1 MAQPV
6 EYRFCPRCAAALL
19 PRRLKPGEPERLACA
34 GCGFIFFLDPK
45 LAACT
50 ICPLDGGIVLVR
62 RSIEP
67 GYGKWVIPG
76 GHVDRGEA
84 VVAAAIRETLEET
97 SLEVAIR
104 ELVNVYS
111 YPGNAVVVV
120 VYVAHTSGPVTG
132 QLTCTFAGL
141 VQDAL
146 ATGVIGIGGLAK
158 TIVGFFTG
166 IIGTQFIV
174 VQPLPRFVV

>member
-1 MAQPV
+1 MGPAESMAQPA

-84 VVAAAIRETLEET
+84 VAAAAIRETLEET

-120 VYVAHTSGPVTG
+120 VYVAQVLGG
-132 QLTCTFAGL
+132 QLRAG
-141 VQDAL
+141 DEAL
-146 ATGVIGIGGLAK
+146 EARVFPPAALPWAKMAFPSTGEALRDYLK
-158 TIVGFFTG
+158 RF
-166 IIGTQFIV
+166 GT
-174 VQPLPRFVV
+174 

>member
-19 PRRLKPGEPERLACA
+19 PRRLKPGEPERLACV

-120 VYVAHTSGPVTG
+120 VYVAQVLGG
-132 QLTCTFAGL
+132 QLRAG
-141 VQDAL
+141 DEAL
-146 ATGVIGIGGLAK
+146 EARVFPPAALPWGEIAFPSTGEALRDYLRR
-158 TIVGFFTG
+158 F
-166 IIGTQFIV
+166 GT
-174 VQPLPRFVV
+174 